1 MTRPTLRPVV
11 TFDLFS
17 ALIDS
22 RSGGSAAL
30 AAAAGRE
37 RWPVDGADL
46 YDRWDAANKAAQK
59 TCLGW
64 RPHAELAR
72 EALGTALGETGV
84 HAGAADLDRHLADLL
99 GSVPRWPLWDDVT
112 DGLRALAGDYRIGL
126 LSNVD
131 DALFRTTRAAPL
143 VDHEVALTSERLG
156 VYKPDPRI
164 YRRAAAALGPVVHVA
179 SSARDVRGALEAG
192 IPVVRL
198 ARPGHPVDPQG
209 PRPPVEVG
217 SVAEL
222 AAVLPGLLP
231 AGG

>member
-1 MTRPTLRPVV
+1 MTRPAPRPVV

-30 AAAAGRE
+30 AGTAGRE
-37 RWPVDGADL
+37 RWPVAGAEL

-59 TCLGW
+59 ACRGW

-72 EALGTALGETGV
+72 ESLGAVLAEIGV
-84 HAGAADLDRHLADLL
+84 HAGAADLDRYLGDLL

-112 DGLRALAGDYRIGL
+112 DGLRALAGQYRLGL

-131 DALFRTTRAAPL
+131 DALFRSTRAAPL

-156 VYKPDPRI
+156 VYKPDPLI

-179 SSARDVRGALEAG
+179 SSPRDVRGALEAG

-198 ARPGHPVDPQG
+198 VRPGHAVDPQG

-222 AAVLPGLLP
+222 EAVLPRLLG
-231 AGG
+231 ASG